1 MTEAATT
8 PSAGSVVRVRG
19 MRAGAVSGVDFDP
32 ARLSSYLDGALPGP
46 AGGLRLERV
55 GGGQSNPTYFLT
67 RGDSRLVLRKPPA
80 TVLVKSAHDVA
91 REYRILAALYGTAIP
106 VPEPVLFVADAS
118 VIGTPFYL
126 MRRVDGV
133 VHQDAGLAS
142 VEPSRRRPLYFQ
154 HARMLA
160 ALHALDPAGIGLGDL
175 ARPGSFLDRQVRR
188 WCDVWGEER
197 AGDLARVR
205 SFLGA
210 NRPAVEAT
218 GLVHGDFKFNNVV
231 VDEAG
236 GRIVGVLDW
245 ELAAVGDPR
254 LDVAH
259 MWAATWGTAP
269 AEYGG
274 IRGLD
279 LAAAGLP
286 AGAEYEAAYRAAG
299 GAGGGLSPFF
309 RALALLRY
317 AGIFRGIGQRASAG
331 TATSAD
337 AQAQGALAGVF
348 LDRTLQVIA
357 AAS

>member
-1 MTEAATT
+1 
-8 PSAGSVVRVRG
+8 
-19 MRAGAVSGVDFDP
+19 MRAGAVSGLDFDP
-32 ARLSSYLDGALPGP
+32 ARLCSFLDAALPGP
-46 AGGLRLERV
+46 AGRVRLERI

-67 RGDSRLVLRKPPA
+67 RGDWRLVLRKPPA
-80 TVLVKSAHDVA
+80 AVLVKSAHDVA
-91 REYRILAALYGTAIP
+91 REYRILTALYGTAIP
-106 VPEPVLFVADAS
+106 VPEPVLFVADVS

-133 VHQDAGLAS
+133 VHHDAGLAS
-142 VEPSRRRPLYFQ
+142 VEPSRRRALYFG

-160 ALHALDPAGIGLGDL
+160 ALHALDPAGIGLGDF

-188 WCDVWGEER
+188 WCDVWGDDR

-210 NRPAVEAT
+210 NRPAGEAAA
-218 GLVHGDFKFNNVV
+218 LVHGDFKFNNVI

-236 GRIVGVLDW
+236 ERIVGVLDW
-245 ELAAVGDPR
+245 ELAAVGDPL

-269 AEYGG
+269 GEYGG
-274 IRGLD
+274 IRGLN
-279 LAAAGLP
+279 LVAAGLP
-286 AGAEYEAAYRAAG
+286 AGEEYEAAYRAAG
-299 GAGGGLSPFF
+299 GAGGGLSPFY

-317 AGIFRGIGQRASAG
+317 AGIFRGIGQRARAG

-337 AQAQGALAGVF
+337 AKAQGALAGVY
-348 LDRTLQVIA
+348 LDRALGVIA
-357 AAS
+357 GAS